1 MIDII
6 ILVLLLMG
14 TLLGLKRGFILQFIY
29 LTSFIL
35 SIAFAAL
42 FYKNLAPHLSFI
54 PAPDFSGGQAALS
67 FIKGNVETAYYNAIA
82 FVILFIIA
90 KILLR
95 IIGAALNIIAS
106 IPVIKQINKLLGGV
120 LGFLEVYLFAF
131 ILLYVASVLP
141 VSALQDMLAQSTLAN
156 IITHHTPYL
165 SGLLQELWAQYGA

>member
-1 MIDII
+1 
-6 ILVLLLMG
+6 
-14 TLLGLKRGFILQFIY
+14 
-29 LTSFIL
+29 
-35 SIAFAAL
+35 
-42 FYKNLAPHLSFI
+42 HLSFI

-95 IIGAALNIIAS
+95 IIGAALNIIAG

-120 LGFLEVYLFAF
+120 RGFLEVYLFAF

-141 VSALQDMLAQSTLAN
+141 VSVLQ
-156 IITHHTPYL
+156 
-165 SGLLQELWAQYGA
+165 